1 MSRMNPP
8 PLRSALLGE
17 FLGTALLVLLGD
29 GVVASVVLLD
39 KQPDWIVITTGWAFA
54 VTLGIYVSGRLGGGH
69 LNPAVT
75 LALATRGEF
84 PRDRIAPY
92 WLAQLAGGFVAAMI
106 LYYNYADAFQAFEH
120 KNSAVISARGAM
132 ADGKLTGPSA
142 GGAGVF
148 ATYPAFGNPVRNL
161 FSEILGTAILLLAVR
176 ALGDSRNAAP
186 PHYLGPLLVGVV
198 VWSIGLSLGGLTG
211 YAINPARDFG
221 PRLASALLGWGGSV
235 FRSHAGYFW
244 VPIVG
249 PLIGGV
255 CGAWLYDLAV
265 AKNLP
270 PAEEPE
276 PVIGSPS

>member
-1 MSRMNPP
+1 MNEP

-39 KQPDWIVITTGWAFA
+39 KQADWIVITTGWAFA

-84 PRDRIAPY
+84 PRKRVLPY
-92 WLAQLAGGFVAAMI
+92 WGAQVAGGFVAAVL
-106 LYYNYADAFQAFEH
+106 LYYDYADAFRAFEH
-120 KNSAVISARGAM
+120 KHAAEITARGAM
-132 ADGKLTGPSA
+132 TDGKLAGPSA

-148 ATYPAFGNPVRNL
+148 ATYPAFDNPARNL
-161 FSEILGTAILLLAVR
+161 FSEFLGTAVLLLAVR
-176 ALGDSRNAAP
+176 ALGDPRNAAP

-211 YAINPARDFG
+211 YAINPARDLG
-221 PRLASALLGWGGSV
+221 PRIASALLGWGTSV
-235 FRSHAGYFW
+235 FRSHNGYFC
-244 VPIVG
+244 VPIAG
-249 PLIGGV
+249 PLVGGI
-255 CGAWLYDLAV
+255 CGAWLYDEV
-265 AKNLP
+265 IRKHLP
-270 PAEEPE
+270 PASEPE
-276 PVIGSPS
+276 PVVGSPT